1 MDVGRKTKMEKTTAK
16 HMSTAQM
23 TVTALMTAITCILA
37 PMALPIPISPVPIS
51 LTNLVI
57 FFMAYILGMK
67 LSVASY
73 VLYLLL
79 GTVGLPVF
87 SGFTGG
93 VGKLLGPTGGY
104 LIGFIFLAAIAGFFV
119 EKFPAKI
126 YMHVGGMIIGIIPGL
141 GPSVGIALLL
151 PISFSMSPT
160 AALVMMTAMYTTGVY
175 GGSITAVLCHT
186 PGTAAS
192 AATTL
197 DGYEMTKKGR
207 GMEAVSVVTIASVVG
222 GIIGAICLILFA
234 PALGRISQM
243 FSCLEYFLV
252 ACFGVL
258 VVAGLTGDNQAK
270 GIFAALLGLLIG
282 CIGMDS
288 ISGVSRFT
296 FGQLWLEDGLDST
309 PILIGLFSI
318 SQVLILVEK
327 LMTGTGATIVD
338 DPAAALKGKRW
349 EKGNA
354 GLLTP
359 TMLKSSVI
367 GSFIGFIPAAGCSI
381 AAWISY
387 GLSKRTSKNPEE
399 YGKGSIVGIAASEAA
414 NNAACGGAMI
424 PLFTLGIPGSP
435 VTAILYGALLM
446 HGLQPGSDLFTGS
459 KAPTTYAIFLGFLFA
474 NVLMGII
481 GVSMARQ
488 MARVC
493 LVPNSVLVPII
504 VALSCIGTYALSNSM
519 YEVIIM
525 LVFGLIGYLMKI
537 YGFEPAPLVLGV
549 VLADI
554 LESNFRRTLIMAAP
568 KGGLIPYFFS
578 RPIAIIILLVIIGFA
593 MVPVLKNVLT
603 KKQKQ

>member
-1 MDVGRKTKMEKTTAK
+1 MLEYLSIALSSFLSIEVMLALIVG
-16 HMSTAQM
+16 
-23 TVTALMTAITCILA
+23 V
-37 PMALPIPISPVPIS
+37 
-51 LTNLVI
+51 
-57 FFMAYILGMK
+57 
-67 LSVASY
+67 
-73 VLYLLL
+73 
-79 GTVGLPVF
+79 
-87 SGFTGG
+87 
-93 VGKLLGPTGGY
+93 
-104 LIGFIFLAAIAGFFV
+104 
-119 EKFPAKI
+119 
-126 YMHVGGMIIGIIPGL
+126 VGGMIIGIIPGL

-192 AATTL
+192 AATTM
-197 DGYEMTKKGR
+197 DGYEMTKQGR
-207 GMEAVSVVTIASVVG
+207 GMEAISVVTVASVTG
-222 GIIGAICLILFA
+222 GIIGAVCLILFA
-234 PALGRISQM
+234 PALGKISLM
-243 FSCLEYFLV
+243 FSTLEYFLV

-258 VVAGLTGDNQAK
+258 VVAGLTGENQAK
-270 GIFAALLGLLIG
+270 GIFSALLGLLIG

-318 SQVLILVEK
+318 SQVLVLVDR
-327 LMTGTGATIVD
+327 LMRGTGSTIVE
-338 DPAAALKGKRW
+338 DPSAGLQGKRW
-349 EKGNA
+349 RKGNA
-354 GLLTP
+354 KKLTP
-359 TMLKSSVI
+359 TMLRSSVI

-387 GLSKRTSKNPEE
+387 SIAKRTSKNPEE

-446 HGLQPGSDLFTGS
+446 HGLQPGSDLFIGS

-481 GVSMARQ
+481 GVSMAKQ
-488 MARVC
+488 MARIC

-504 VALSCIGTYALSNSM
+504 VALASIGTYALSNSM
-519 YEVIIM
+519 YEVVIM
-525 LVFGLIGYLMKI
+525 LVFGLLGYLMKI

-554 LESNFRRTLIMAAP
+554 LEANFRRTLIIAAT
-568 KGGLIPYFFS
+568 KGGLLPYFLS
-578 RPIAIIILLVIIGFA
+578 RPIAIIIVVVILLFA
-593 MVPVLKNVLT
+593 LVPVF
-603 KKQKQ
+603 KKVAGKKAAAN

>member
-1 MDVGRKTKMEKTTAK
+1 MAEYLSLALSSFLSIDVFLG
-16 HMSTAQM
+16 
-23 TVTALMTAITCILA
+23 L
-37 PMALPIPISPVPIS
+37 
-51 LTNLVI
+51 LV
-57 FFMAYILGMK
+57 
-67 LSVASY
+67 
-73 VLYLLL
+73 
-79 GTVGLPVF
+79 
-87 SGFTGG
+87 G
-93 VGKLLGPTGGY
+93 V
-104 LIGFIFLAAIAGFFV
+104 
-119 EKFPAKI
+119 
-126 YMHVGGMIIGIIPGL
+126 VGGMIIGIIPGL

-192 AATTL
+192 AATTQ

-359 TMLKSSVI
+359 TMLKFCYRCIYRIYPCCRLFHRASDPVI
-367 GSFIGFIPAAGCSI
+367 VFPNGLLKIGRI
-381 AAWISY
+381 
-387 GLSKRTSKNPEE
+387 R
-399 YGKGSIVGIAASEAA
+399 KGSIVRIAASEAA

>member
-1 MDVGRKTKMEKTTAK
+1 MAEYLSLALSSFLSIDVFLG
-16 HMSTAQM
+16 
-23 TVTALMTAITCILA
+23 L
-37 PMALPIPISPVPIS
+37 
-51 LTNLVI
+51 LV
-57 FFMAYILGMK
+57 
-67 LSVASY
+67 
-73 VLYLLL
+73 
-79 GTVGLPVF
+79 
-87 SGFTGG
+87 G
-93 VGKLLGPTGGY
+93 V
-104 LIGFIFLAAIAGFFV
+104 
-119 EKFPAKI
+119 
-126 YMHVGGMIIGIIPGL
+126 VGGMIIGIIPGL

-192 AATTL
+192 AATTQ

-367 GSFIGFIPAAGCSI
+367 GAFIGFIPAAGCSI

-446 HGLQPGSDLFTGS
+446 HGLQPW
-459 KAPTTYAIFLGFLFA
+459 
-474 NVLMGII
+474 
-481 GVSMARQ
+481 Q
-488 MARVC
+488 
-493 LVPNSVLVPII
+493 
-504 VALSCIGTYALSNSM
+504 
-519 YEVIIM
+519 
-525 LVFGLIGYLMKI
+525 
-537 YGFEPAPLVLGV
+537 
-549 VLADI
+549 
-554 LESNFRRTLIMAAP
+554 
-568 KGGLIPYFFS
+568 
-578 RPIAIIILLVIIGFA
+578 
-593 MVPVLKNVLT
+593 
-603 KKQKQ
+603 

>member
-1 MDVGRKTKMEKTTAK
+1 MLEYLSAAM
-16 HMSTAQM
+16 MSFLSIE
-23 TVTALMTAITCILA
+23 VILALM
-37 PMALPIPISPVPIS
+37 
-51 LTNLVI
+51 
-57 FFMAYILGMK
+57 
-67 LSVASY
+67 
-73 VLYLLL
+73 
-79 GTVGLPVF
+79 VGV
-87 SGFTGG
+87 
-93 VGKLLGPTGGY
+93 
-104 LIGFIFLAAIAGFFV
+104 
-119 EKFPAKI
+119 
-126 YMHVGGMIIGIIPGL
+126 VGGMIIGIIPGL

-192 AATTL
+192 AATTM
-197 DGYEMTKKGR
+197 DGYEMTKKGQ
-207 GMEAVSVVTIASVVG
+207 GMEAISVVTVASVLG

-234 PALGRISQM
+234 PALGKISQM
-243 FSCLEYFLV
+243 FSVLEYFLV

-270 GIFAALLGLLIG
+270 GIFSALFGLLVG

-288 ISGVSRFT
+288 ITGVSRFT
-296 FGQLWLEDGLDST
+296 FGHLWLEDGLDST

-318 SQVLILVEK
+318 SQVLVLVQK
-327 LMTGTGATIVD
+327 LMQGSGSTIVD
-338 DPAAALKGKRW
+338 DPAAGLKGKRW
-349 EKGNA
+349 KKGNTK
-354 GLLTP
+354 LLMP
-359 TMLKSSVI
+359 TMLRSSAI
-367 GSFIGFIPAAGCSI
+367 GAFVGFIPAAGCSI

-387 GLSKRTSKNPEE
+387 GLAKRTSKQPDEF
-399 YGKGSIVGIAASEAA
+399 GKGSIVGIAASEAS

-446 HGLQPGSDLFTGS
+446 HGLQPGSDLFIGS

-474 NVLMGII
+474 NILMGII
-481 GVSMARQ
+481 GVSMAKQ
-488 MARVC
+488 MARIC

-504 VALSCIGTYALSNSM
+504 VALACIGTYALSNNM

-525 LVFGLIGYLMKI
+525 LVFGLLGYLMKI

-578 RPIAIIILLVIIGFA
+578 RPIAIIIVLIILAFALYPVIRKIQA
-593 MVPVLKNVLT
+593 
-603 KKQKQ
+603 KKAGAN